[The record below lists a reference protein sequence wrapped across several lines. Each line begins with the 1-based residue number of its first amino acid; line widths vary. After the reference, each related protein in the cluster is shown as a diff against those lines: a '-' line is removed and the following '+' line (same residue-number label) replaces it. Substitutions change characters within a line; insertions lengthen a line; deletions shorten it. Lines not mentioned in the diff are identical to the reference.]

1 MSNTL
6 LLPESNNAPEDG
18 SGRFTGTVLRETY
31 TLGRCIGRGGMGEVY
46 EASHGRLPGRMAVK
60 ILLPE
65 LRTNEDAF
73 RRFCREAEIMSA
85 VQHPHIIQIF
95 DFNTAAGLD
104 GLPYFVME
112 YLDGV
117 DLRARLARSGPLSVA
132 ATLRIVGAVASALD
146 VAHAAG
152 VVHRDLKPANIF
164 LMRGDRE
171 NDDFVKVIDFG
182 ISKAMRAD
190 AQLSSVSDVIGTPD
204 FMSPEQALGRV
215 DKIDARTDQFALAA
229 ITYAMLTARAPFVG
243 EDVASVLYQ
252 VVHEP
257 HPPLA
262 RFRSGDA
269 TKLQA
274 VVDRALSKRQED
286 RYDSVIDFARALE
299 EAATADRPAQSV
311 DSPPP
316 VRSSQ
321 PMDAPP
327 PVRLVRVQTR
337 EDASCFDDIELPRR
351 IDRVPRGPL
360 RGLVLALVPVAFVA
374 FAIHNGWQQRIA
386 ARAVKAKE
394 TVVSLV
400 RQKRRASPPT
410 VSIPDP
416 TAISVA
422 TAPPLKLAHPPAA
435 AVTPAAMGRAHAG
448 GQNGA
453 VRRAH
458 GRHPSVER
466 SGWQSIQI
474 VSQAPQSR
482 EDNVAASPEPI
493 APAPPRADAP
503 NGFSIPEPAPTPA
516 AADLAPPPSEVK
528 TFIEQ

>member
-6 LLPESNNAPEDG
+6 LMPESNNAHEDG
-18 SGRFTGTVLRETY
+18 SGRFTGVVLRETY

-73 RRFCREAEIMSA
+73 RRFCREPEIMSA
-85 VQHPHIIQIF
+85 LQHPHIIQIF
-95 DFNTAAGLD
+95 DFNTAGPD

-112 YLDGV
+112 YLDGI
-117 DLRARLARSGPLSVA
+117 DLRARLARSGPMSVA
-132 ATLRIVGAVASALD
+132 ATLRVVGAVASALD

-164 LMRGDRE
+164 LMRGERE

-182 ISKAMRAD
+182 ISKAMRSD
-190 AQLSSVSDVIGTPD
+190 LQLTSVSDIIGTPD

-229 ITYAMLTARAPFVG
+229 ITYAMLTNRAPFVG
-243 EDVASVLYQ
+243 EDAASVLYQ

-274 VVDRALSKRQED
+274 VLDRALSKRQED
-286 RYDSVIDFARALE
+286 RYDSVLDFARALE
-299 EAATADRPAQSV
+299 AAATTKHPAQSV

-316 VRSSQ
+316 VRSSRSV
-321 PMDAPP
+321 DAPP
-327 PVRLVRVQTR
+327 PVRLVRAQVR
-337 EDASCFDDIELPRR
+337 EEAARFDEIELPRS
-351 IDRVPRGPL
+351 IDRVPHGPL

-374 FAIHNGWQQRIA
+374 FAVHNGWQHRIA
-386 ARAVKAKE
+386 ERVVKTKEPVVSFARAK
-394 TVVSLV
+394 
-400 RQKRRASPPT
+400 QPASRPAGP
-410 VSIPDP
+410 VPDP
-416 TAISVA
+416 TAIPVV
-422 TAPPLKLAHPPAA
+422 TAPRLKQAHPPAG
-435 AVTPAAMGRAHAG
+435 AVSPAAMGRAHAAEKE
-448 GQNGA
+448 GA

-458 GRHPSVER
+458 GRHPSVEQ

-482 EDNVAASPEPI
+482 EDNVAASAEPI
-493 APAPPRADAP
+493 PPAPPQADSSD
-503 NGFSIPEPAPTPA
+503 GFSIPEPTPTPA
-516 AADLAPPPSEVK
+516 AADLAPPPVSFE
-528 TFIEQ
+528 